1 MFLIF
6 LISSSRDAGP
16 VLKPEMQAFF
26 LLAYFIIL
34 AFAFQWNGADRME
47 KCRKTNVR
55 RRGGLAFSL
64 LRPFW
69 AFCLAGNGISEHK
82 IRCLLYLGASL
93 F

>member
-26 LLAYFIIL
+26 LLAYFIIP

-47 KCRKTNVR
+47 KCRKENEGRKEEAGHWVQDRPSGEFVR
-55 RRGGLAFSL
+55 QMPAYQ
-64 LRPFW
+64 
-69 AFCLAGNGISEHK
+69 NI
-82 IRCLLYLGASL
+82 
-93 F
+93 